1 VGQCSNFSRP
11 CFAPETTHTCTV
23 CCSTA
28 ARFYLVGRSKAGPG
42 RSWVVLT
49 LVRGSPTKGS
59 ALPSLE
65 AHETTSA
72 LSQQECAALLRQIHA
87 GNSGSSSG
95 GLQLVCKVSTAE
107 FSALVLACVEAL
119 SLPSRHAGKLHRDHP
134 WGQSHA
140 LRPSV
145 IKCIG
150 ADKKERGFLVRSSHR
165 RVQLSC
171 ASLQQWERQSLA
183 NL

>member
-1 VGQCSNFSRP
+1 MAKCDNFGRP
-11 CFAPETTHTCTV
+11 CLALEITHTCTF

-107 FSALVLACVEAL
+107 CSALVVECVDAL
-119 SLPSRHAGKLHRDHP
+119 SLPSRHAGKLHRDP

-140 LRPSV
+140 LRLFV
-145 IKCIG
+145 IKCITSG
-150 ADKKERGFLVRSSHR
+150 ADKKERGLMVRSSHR
-165 RVQLSC
+165 RVQLRVL
-171 ASLQQWERQSLA
+171 ATVGETIVGESL
-183 NL
+183 